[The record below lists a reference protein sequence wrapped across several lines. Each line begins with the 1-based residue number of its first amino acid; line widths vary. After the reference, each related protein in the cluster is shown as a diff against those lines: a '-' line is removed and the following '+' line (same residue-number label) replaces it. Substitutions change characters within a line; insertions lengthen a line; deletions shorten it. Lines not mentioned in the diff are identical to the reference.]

1 MIVTLQS
8 RNTITVPLE
17 VRRALHLE
25 PGDPLE
31 AQVDKGR
38 LVLTPVAVVPR
49 SLRLSESGAAKEA
62 EAEEDLREGRVEV
75 FESAVAITDDLDD
88 RARR

>member
-17 VRRALHLE
+17 VRRELHLE

-31 AQVDKGR
+31 ANVEGGR

-49 SLRLSESGAAKEA
+49 SLRLSEDGAARESA
-62 EAEEDLREGRVEV
+62 AEEDVREGRVEV
-75 FESAVAITDDLDD
+75 FETAGAILADLDD
-88 RARR
+88 RDRR

>member
-31 AQVDKGR
+31 ARVDEGR
-38 LVLTPVAVVPR
+38 LVLTPVAIVPR

-62 EAEEDLREGRVEV
+62 EADDDVREGRIEV
-75 FESAVAITDDLDD
+75 FETAAAIQDDLDD
-88 RARR
+88 RERR

>member
-31 AQVDKGR
+31 ANVEEGR
-38 LVLTPVAVVPR
+38 LVLTPVAIVPR
-49 SLRLSESGAAKEA
+49 SLRLAESGAAKES
-62 EAEEDLREGRVEV
+62 EAEKDLREGRVEV
-75 FESAVAITDDLDD
+75 FETAAAILDDLDD

>member
-31 AQVDKGR
+31 ANVEGGR

-49 SLRLSESGAAKEA
+49 SFQLAESGAAKEA
-62 EAEEDLREGRVEV
+62 EAEEDLRQGRVEV
-75 FESAVAITDDLDD
+75 FETAASILDDLED
-88 RARR
+88 REHR

>member
-31 AQVDKGR
+31 AHVDGGR
-38 LVLTPVAVVPR
+38 LVLTPVAIVPR

-62 EAEEDLREGRVEV
+62 EAEEDLRQDRVQV
-75 FESAVAITDDLDD
+75 FESATAILEDLDD
-88 RARR
+88 RERR

>member
-31 AQVDKGR
+31 ANVEGGR
-38 LVLTPVAVVPR
+38 LVLTPVAAGPP
-49 SLRLSESGAAKEA
+49 SLRLSEDGAAKESA
-62 EAEEDLREGRVEV
+62 AEEDVREGRVEV
-75 FESAVAITDDLDD
+75 FETTAAILDDLD
-88 RARR
+88 AR